1 MQEWLDN
8 NDVLMYYAD
17 NEGKSVIAERFMKT
31 LKAKIYKNWQL
42 MTANL
47 TYLNKLVDQH
57 NNAYRHSNNTKPT
70 NADYSALTEKN
81 ETNSKAPTFK
91 TSCLTLTFVHDIQ
104 SLYIYITG
112 WPKKLKALTNIVKH
126 CITNKASLRIE
137 NTTNILNI
145 RWIIQ
150 SKINFTKISHNLS
163 HNDQDSYLHYQMTW
177 ETNEYAK
184 QSTSLGI
191 PYH

>member
-1 MQEWLDN
+1 
-8 NDVLMYYAD
+8 
-17 NEGKSVIAERFMKT
+17 
-31 LKAKIYKNWQL
+31 

-70 NADYSALTEKN
+70 NADYSALTE
-81 ETNSKAPTFK
+81 

-112 WPKKLKALTNIVKH
+112 SPKKLKALTNIVKH

-145 RWIIQ
+145 R
-150 SKINFTKISHNLS
+150 
-163 HNDQDSYLHYQMTW
+163 
-177 ETNEYAK
+177 
-184 QSTSLGI
+184 
-191 PYH
+191 